1 MYISMFSKKE
11 LVIRGIKVIDFG
23 FIVTIYFFLGFI
35 FARIIDQLQPKSKKE
50 KLEDKPMR
58 RLFMDVVFIL
68 WGSAIIMYVIKNAV
82 EMIPFPLNNVYGYKH
97 SRTIQSE
104 YAGISIFSFAL
115 FYFQKELP
123 MKMNILY
130 NNMFVKK

>member
-1 MYISMFSKKE
+1 MLFSKKE
-11 LVIRGIKVIDFG
+11 LVVRSIKVVDFG

-35 FARIIDQLQPKSKKE
+35 FARIIDKMQPNSKKE
-50 KLEDKPMR
+50 ELETKPMR
-58 RLFMDVVFIL
+58 RLFIDVIFIL
-68 WGSAIIMYVIKNAV
+68 WGSAIIMYFVKNAV
-82 EMIPFPLNNVYGYKH
+82 EMIPFPLDNVYGYKH

-130 NNMFVKK
+130 NNMFVEK

>member
-1 MYISMFSKKE
+1 MFLRKE
-11 LVIRGIKVIDFG
+11 LAILGIKIIDFG

-35 FARIIDQLQPKSKKE
+35 FARIMDSLQPDSKKE
-50 KLEDKPMR
+50 DLKKKPMR
-58 RLFMDVVFIL
+58 RLFIDVILIL

-82 EMIPFPLNNVYGYKH
+82 EMIPFPLDNVYGYKH

-123 MKMNILY
+123 TKMNILY
-130 NNMFVKK
+130 NGMFSKTILK

>member
-1 MYISMFSKKE
+1 MLFSKKE
-11 LVIRGIKVIDFG
+11 LVVRSIKVVDFG

-35 FARIIDQLQPKSKKE
+35 FARIIDRLQPNSKKE
-50 KLEDKPMR
+50 ELQDKPMH
-58 RLFMDVVFIL
+58 RLFIDVIFIL
-68 WGSAIIMYVIKNAV
+68 WGSAIIMYFVKNAV
-82 EMIPFPLNNVYGYKH
+82 EMIPFPLDNVYGYKH